1 MRNPSLPAAIGAL
14 ILSAGCA
21 TAPEPASA
29 PAMAKPAPVAAPVT
43 TTPAS
48 AAATPAPDPAV
59 AAVMARLRQAAP
71 AVVPYSVEE
80 IDRVHAGKGLTDC
93 FWVGTLNPQTFNI
106 LSPDRAVTY
115 WISQF
120 KLPAGARLEL
130 KGQYPHARYMS
141 FASYNPI
148 GQPVDGLAD
157 DSIAPDAGSVNPF
170 LPGAKRQ
177 ARSRNYTV
185 AVQTRPL
192 EAGVRVDESKRPAN
206 TLFVPTDAATYQVW
220 MRVYAADTGRNALG
234 GVPLPKP
241 VVTLA
246 DGSKVQGQAL
256 CSQYVVKEGAV
267 KDYRATKEGN
277 KAMFAIPGA
286 KAPYHPAQ
294 PGPVPWNS
302 FFNPQYTV
310 GNALINTLFAGLRT
324 RMDATRR
331 SGFYGTLDN
340 FYMTTYVDN
349 RYGDAMVIQGKA
361 PRTPRTLK
369 GNTTMNANVDLRY
382 WSFCKARSIAD
393 GAADSCL
400 FDEQVPQTADS
411 RYTIVVSTPETRPAN
426 ATAKCGVAWMPWG
439 VGDGMD
445 NPHGGYI
452 IHRHMK
458 PSNGFTQSLWSTK
471 VPGDEKTV
479 LGDYYPAV
487 NYQAK
492 TAFEAR
498 GCPVK

>member
-1 MRNPSLPAAIGAL
+1 MGTL
-14 ILSAGCA
+14 IVTAGCA
-21 TAPEPASA
+21 SAPEPVAASA
-29 PAMAKPAPVAAPVT
+29 TPKATPPAAT
-43 TTPAS
+43 AS
-48 AAATPAPDPAV
+48 AAASSPDPAV
-59 AAVMARLRQAAP
+59 VAVMTRLRQAAP
-71 AVVPYSVEE
+71 TVAPFSVEE

-106 LSPDRAVTY
+106 LSPDLAVTY

-120 KLPAGARLEL
+120 KLPAGAKLEL
-130 KGQYPHARYMS
+130 NGQYPHARYMS

-157 DSIAPDAGSVNPF
+157 DAIAPDAGSVNPF
-170 LPGAKRQ
+170 LPGANRQ
-177 ARSRNYTV
+177 GHNRNYTIS
-185 AVQTRPL
+185 VQTRPL
-192 EAGVRVDESKRPAN
+192 EAGVRVLQSSRPAN

-220 MRVYAADTGRNALG
+220 MRIYAADADRDAKG
-234 GVPLPKP
+234 GVALPQP
-241 VVTLA
+241 VMTMA
-246 DGSKVQGQAL
+246 DGSKVKGDTL
-256 CSQYVVKEGAV
+256 CRDYVVKAGAV
-267 KDYRATKEGN
+267 RDFRATKEGN
-277 KAMFAIPGA
+277 KAIFAIPGA

-302 FFNPQYTV
+302 FFNPQFTV
-310 GNALINTLFAGLRT
+310 GNVLINTPFAGLRS

-349 RYGDAMVIQGKA
+349 RYGDTMVIQGKA
-361 PRTPRTLK
+361 PRTPNTLK
-369 GNTTMNANVDLRY
+369 GNATMNASVDLRY

-393 GAADSCL
+393 GAADACL
-400 FDEQVPQTADS
+400 FDEQVPQDANA

-426 ATAKCGVAWMPWG
+426 ATEQCGVAWMPWG
-439 VGDGMD
+439 LGDGID
-445 NPHGGYI
+445 NRHGGYI

-458 PSNGFTQSLWSTK
+458 PSPSFINSLWSTK
-471 VPGDEKTV
+471 VPGDEQQV
-479 LGDYYPAV
+479 LGVYYPMV

-492 TAFEAR
+492 AAFEAR

>member
-1 MRNPSLPAAIGAL
+1 MRSLSFPAAMGAL
-14 ILSAGCA
+14 IVTAGCA
-21 TAPEPASA
+21 NAPEPAKTS
-29 PAMAKPAPVAAPVT
+29 P
-43 TTPAS
+43 TPA
-48 AAATPAPDPAV
+48 ATAPAPDPAV
-59 AAVMARLRQAAP
+59 VAVMGRLRQAAP
-71 AVVPYSVEE
+71 TVAPYSAEE

-130 KGQYPHARYMS
+130 KGQYPYARYMS
-141 FASYNPI
+141 FASYNPV

-157 DSIAPDAGSVNPF
+157 DSISPDAGSINPF

-177 ARSRNYTV
+177 ESSRDYTI
-185 AVQTRPL
+185 AIQTRKL
-192 EAGVRVDESKRPAN
+192 EAGVRVDETTRPAN

-220 MRVYAADTGRNALG
+220 MRVYAADAGRNALG
-234 GVPLPKP
+234 GVALPKP
-241 VVTLA
+241 VMTLA
-246 DGSKVQGQAL
+246 DGTKVQGNTL
-256 CSQYVVKEGAV
+256 CSNYVVKEGAV
-267 KDYRATKEGN
+267 KDFRASKEGN
-277 KAMFAIPGA
+277 KAMFGIPGA
-286 KAPYHPAQ
+286 KAPYQPAQ
-294 PGPVPWNS
+294 PGPMPWNG
-302 FFNPQYTV
+302 FFNPQFTV
-310 GNALINTLFAGLRT
+310 ANVLINTPFAGLRT
-324 RMDATRR
+324 RMDTTRR

-340 FYMTTYVDN
+340 FYMSGYVDN

-361 PRTPRTLK
+361 PRTPRTFK
-369 GNTTMNANVDLRY
+369 GNATMDANVDLRY

-393 GAADSCL
+393 GAADACL
-400 FDEQVPQTADS
+400 FDEQVPQDANA

-426 ATAKCGVAWMPWG
+426 ATEQCGVAWMPWG
-439 VGDGMD
+439 VGDGID

-458 PSNGFTQSLWSTK
+458 PSKGFAHSLWSTK
-471 VPGDEKTV
+471 VPGDEPTV

-492 TAFEAR
+492 AAFEAR
-498 GCPVK
+498 GCPAK